1 MTTAPPSSMRAFAE
15 AFFTHF
21 GAPIEAGPDELIVE
35 LPDTLATHFGRPRL
49 YLVFPTGHD
58 KPRDL
63 SPHEDVLVYGS
74 RIFERMLALLDGQGE
89 LARLAYPRQ
98 VVVALETELKPSLR
112 RPEFRLVET
121 AVDDRQPWVQIF
133 NFRVTYRSDEKEEM
147 FETIVLDANGRPDPA
162 AEALIRSTAPLA
174 DPPEPSPALE
184 PQPEQAAAL
193 MRQRAA
199 DHAAKLQQSMQTRLE
214 KVLLRLTGFYRR
226 LMAEIDTGQ
235 PDQAEQ
241 ARADLQQELDRK
253 IADELERHQL
263 HLNLTP
269 ISTAVALLPFVHYR
283 LAIGDQSRPDP
294 ANPLTGSERLA
305 TPYEGSPPPAINA
318 VDRLSRQWN
327 RYRWQVV
334 ASDDYTIYLGHHWLW
349 GLAVLVLDYN
359 GTMLHQQQ
367 VGWGGSSR

>member
-1 MTTAPPSSMRAFAE
+1 MRAFAE

-35 LPDTLATHFGRPRL
+35 LPDPLAAHFGRPRL
-49 YLVFPTGHD
+49 YLVLPTGHD

-98 VVVALETELKPSLR
+98 VAVTLATELKPSLR
-112 RPEFRLVET
+112 RPVFRLVET
-121 AVDDRQPWVQIF
+121 AVDRRQPWVQIF

-174 DPPEPSPALE
+174 DPPGLLPDLE

-199 DHAAKLQQSMQTRLE
+199 GHAAELQQSMQARLE

-226 LMAEIDTGQ
+226 LMAEIDAGQ
-235 PDQAEQ
+235 PDQDEQ

-263 HLNLTP
+263 NLTLTP
-269 ISTAVALLPFVHYR
+269 ISMAVALLPSVHYR
-283 LAIGDQSRPDP
+283 LAIDDPARPDP
-294 ANPLTGSERLA
+294 AHPLTGSERRA
-305 TPYEGSPPPAINA
+305 TPYEGSPPVVNA
-318 VDRLSRQWN
+318 VDPLSRQWS
-327 RYRWQVV
+327 RYRWHVV
-334 ASDDYTIYLGHHWLW
+334 PHDDYTIYLGHHWLW
-349 GLAVLVLDYN
+349 GTAVLVLDYN
-359 GTMLHQQQ
+359 GTVLHRQQ
-367 VGWGGSSR
+367 VGWVGSSH